1 MARTLPAS
9 PRTLLPTLLL
19 AFNMPAQAQL
29 VINQS
34 QTSNNLVQNILMG
47 QDMEISNVSFN
58 GLQGNMVPPSW
69 SVYAY
74 GQTGSFTGSNTVLGF
89 NGVFLCTGNAQ
100 TILAG
105 PNNVLMQTSTSQGGS
120 GFQTSP
126 DLDLSHLTGWDLWD
140 STGGNN
146 IGNKSILEFD
156 FVPFNDM
163 VSFNYVFSS
172 EEYERWACSQYNDAF
187 GLFISGP
194 GIPTNINGPF
204 TNNAMNIA
212 FIPGSLA
219 PVTINSVNS
228 GRMNISNANG
238 PWQDPFQ
245 PCFAA
250 NPNWQAD
257 SIYYRYNGGQWPF
270 PQPPGG
276 VQQLEAPYN
285 TDPFYIQHNGLTV
298 KLTASAAV
306 QIGETYHIK
315 MGIANTAD
323 NFYPSAAWIEGG
335 TFAALDR
342 FTLTVDAGYN
352 VDLGD
357 TVPVLYQSSTD
368 SVFLRFNRWG
378 GFYLDEYLQ
387 LAVGGDAVA
396 GVDYLPSIPD
406 SLHFNQ
412 LDSAVVLPL
421 VLPVHATETRDLIIN
436 LITSEGNKV
445 ADYHFI
451 LAGENTTGVRPLAS
465 RADGLVVFPNPANQ
479 ALHVSL
485 PSGMKGQ
492 AEVNVLDMTGRVVL
506 RQVLN
511 APSGTLNLEQL
522 PNGLYTVKAEA
533 DGQVATARVSVKH

>member
-1 MARTLPAS
+1 MARTLPATPHILIS
-9 PRTLLPTLLL
+9 ALVL
-19 AFNMPAQAQL
+19 AFSLPAHAQL
-29 VINQS
+29 VINQ
-34 QTSNNLVQNILMG
+34 NLTPRNMVQNILMG
-47 QDMEISNVSFN
+47 QDVVISHVAYNGDTNNVVAPVATTSLGEIGTFN
-58 GLQGNMVPPSW
+58 G
-69 SVYAY
+69 
-74 GQTGSFTGSNTVLGF
+74 FNTVLGF
-89 NGVFLCTGNAQ
+89 NGVFLCAGSAQ
-100 TILAG
+100 TILPG
-105 PNNVLMQTSTSQGGS
+105 PNDELMQFVGSLGGA
-120 GFQTSP
+120 GFFTSP
-126 DLDLSHLTGWDLWD
+126 DMDLSHLTGWPNWIY
-140 STGGNN
+140 GGNN

-204 TNNAMNIA
+204 INNAMNIA

-219 PVTINSVNS
+219 PVTINSLNS
-228 GRMNISNANG
+228 GRINAGNANG
-238 PWQDPFQ
+238 PLGDPFQ
-245 PCFAA
+245 YCNTA

-257 SIYYRYNGGQWPF
+257 SIYYRYNGGQWNM
-270 PQPPGG
+270 PQPPGSTA
-276 VQQLEAPYN
+276 QLEAPYN
-285 TDPFYIQHNGLTV
+285 TDPYYIQHNGLTV

-315 MGIANTAD
+315 VGIANTAD
-323 NFYPSAAWIEGG
+323 NRFSSAAWIEGG

-352 VDLGD
+352 VDLSD
-357 TVPVLYQSSTD
+357 TVPVLYQNSTD

-451 LAGENTTGVRPLAS
+451 LAGENTTGVRPIAS
-465 RADGLVVFPNPANQ
+465 RAEDLVVFPNPANQ

-485 PSGMKGQ
+485 PYGMKGP
-492 AEVNVLDMTGRVVL
+492 AEVQVLDMTGRVVL
-506 RQVLN
+506 RQALN

-522 PNGLYTVKAEA
+522 PNGLYTVKVEA

>member
-9 PRTLLPTLLL
+9 PHILISALVL
-19 AFNMPAQAQL
+19 AFSLPARAQL
-29 VINQS
+29 SINQNL
-34 QTSNNLVQNILMG
+34 TPNNMVQNILMG
-47 QDMEISNVSFN
+47 QDVEISNVSFN
-58 GLQGNMVPPSW
+58 GVSGSIIPSL
-69 SVYAY
+69 YPTI
-74 GQTGSFTGSNTVLGF
+74 GQMGRFTGANTVLGF

-105 PNNVLMQTSTSQGGS
+105 PNNVLMATSTGQAGG
-120 GFQTSP
+120 GFEITP
-126 DLDLSHLTGWDLWD
+126 DLDLSHLTGWPDWIY
-140 STGGNN
+140 GGNN
-146 IGNKSILEFD
+146 IGNKSVLEFD

-172 EEYERWACSQYNDAF
+172 EEYERWACSHYNDAF

-228 GRMNISNANG
+228 GRMNANNANG
-238 PWQDPFQ
+238 LWLDPFQ

-257 SIYYRYNGGQWPF
+257 SIYYRYNGGQWNI
-270 PQPPGG
+270 PQPLSNAP
-276 VQQLEAPYN
+276 QLEAPYN
-285 TDPFYIQHNGLTV
+285 TDPYYIQHNGLTV

-315 MGIANTAD
+315 MGIANTDD
-323 NFYPSAAWIEGG
+323 NLYSSAAWIEGG

-342 FTLTVDAGYN
+342 FTLTVDASYN
-352 VDLGD
+352 VDLSD
-357 TVPVLYQSSTD
+357 TIPVLYQSSTD
-368 SVFLRFNRWG
+368 SVFLRFNRRG

-396 GVDYLPSIPD
+396 GVDYLPIFPD
-406 SLHFNQ
+406 SLHFSQ
-412 LDSAVVLPL
+412 LDSAVVLPIA
-421 VLPVHATETRDLIIN
+421 LPVHATETRDLIIN

-445 ADYHFI
+445 ATYHFI
-451 LAGENTTGVRPLAS
+451 LAGENTTGVKPLANPTE
-465 RADGLVVFPNPANQ
+465 ALVVFPNPADQ

-485 PSGMKGQ
+485 PSGMKGP
-492 AEVNVLDMTGRVVL
+492 AEVQVLDMTGRVVL
-506 RQVLN
+506 RQGLN
-511 APSGTLNLEQL
+511 AASGTLDLGQF
-522 PNGLYTVKAEA
+522 PNGLYTVKVEV
-533 DGQVATARVSVKH
+533 DGHVATARVSVKH

>member
-9 PRTLLPTLLL
+9 PRILLPTLLL

-29 VINQS
+29 IINQN
-34 QTSNNLVQNILMG
+34 QTPRNMVQNILMG
-47 QDMEISNVSFN
+47 PDVVVSHVAYNGDTNNVVAPVAATTLGEIGAFN
-58 GLQGNMVPPSW
+58 GL
-69 SVYAY
+69 
-74 GQTGSFTGSNTVLGF
+74 NTVLGF
-89 NGVFLCTGNAQ
+89 SGVFLCAGSAQ
-100 TILAG
+100 TVLPG
-105 PNNVLMQTSTSQGGS
+105 PNNYLMQNIGGPS
-120 GFQTSP
+120 GVGFWTSP
-126 DLDLSHLTGWDLWD
+126 DLDLSHLTGWEHWE
-140 STGGNN
+140 TNGGNN
-146 IGNKSILEFD
+146 IGNKSVLEFD

-228 GRMNISNANG
+228 GRMNVNNANG

-257 SIYYRYNGGQWPF
+257 SIYYRYNGGQWNM
-270 PQPPGG
+270 PQPSFSTP
-276 VQQLEAPYN
+276 QLEAPYN
-285 TDPFYIQHNGLTV
+285 TDPYYIQHNGLTV
-298 KLTASAAV
+298 KQTASAAV

-323 NFYPSAAWIEGG
+323 NQYSSAAWIEGG

-352 VDLGD
+352 VGLSD
-357 TVPVLYQSSTD
+357 TIPVLYQSSTD

-396 GVDYLPSIPD
+396 GVDYLPIFPD
-406 SLHFNQ
+406 SLHFSQ
-412 LDSAVVLPL
+412 LDSAVVLPIA
-421 VLPVHATETRDLIIN
+421 LPVHATETRDLVIN
-436 LITSEGNKV
+436 LITSGGNKV

-465 RADGLVVFPNPANQ
+465 RAEGLVVFPNPANQ
-479 ALHVSL
+479 AMHVSL
-485 PSGMKGQ
+485 PSGMKGP
-492 AEVNVLDMTGRVVL
+492 AEVNVLDMIGRVVL
-506 RQVLN
+506 RQGLN
-511 APSGTLNLEQL
+511 AASGTLNLEQV
-522 PNGLYTVKAEA
+522 PNGLYTVKVEA

>member
-9 PRTLLPTLLL
+9 PHILISALVL
-19 AFNMPAQAQL
+19 AFSLPAHAQL
-29 VINQS
+29 VINQN
-34 QTSNNLVQNILMG
+34 QTPRNMVQNILMG
-47 QDMEISNVSFN
+47 PDVVISHVAYNGDTNNVVAPVATTVHGEIGTFN
-58 GLQGNMVPPSW
+58 G
-69 SVYAY
+69 
-74 GQTGSFTGSNTVLGF
+74 FNTVLGF
-89 NGVFLCTGNAQ
+89 SGVFLCAGSAQ
-100 TILAG
+100 TILPG
-105 PNNVLMQTSTSQGGS
+105 PNDQLTQYPGGLGGP
-120 GFQTSP
+120 GFFVTP
-126 DLDLSHLTGWDLWD
+126 DLDLSHLTGWEHWE
-140 STGGNN
+140 TNGGNN

-238 PWQDPFQ
+238 PLGYPFQ
-245 PCFAA
+245 YCDTT

-257 SIYYRYNGGQWPF
+257 SIYYRYNGGQWSYPAAAAG
-270 PQPPGG
+270 P
-276 VQQLEAPYN
+276 QLEAPYN
-285 TDPFYIQHNGLTV
+285 TDPYYIQHNGLTV

-323 NFYPSAAWIEGG
+323 NYYSSAAWIEGG

-352 VDLGD
+352 VDLSD
-357 TVPVLYQSSTD
+357 TVPVLYQNSTD

-378 GFYLDEYLQ
+378 GFYADEYLQ

-396 GVDYLPSIPD
+396 GVDYLPAIPD
-406 SLHFNQ
+406 SLHFSQ
-412 LDSAVVLPL
+412 LDSAVVLPIT
-421 VLPVHATETRDLIIN
+421 LPVHATETRDLIIY

-445 ADYHFI
+445 ATYHFI
-451 LAGENTTGVRPLAS
+451 LAGENTTGVKPLAN
-465 RADGLVVFPNPANQ
+465 GTETLVVYPNPANN

-485 PSGMKGQ
+485 PSGIKGP
-492 AEVNVLDMTGRVVL
+492 AEVQVLDMTGRVVL
-506 RQVLN
+506 RQGLN
-511 APSGTLNLEQL
+511 TASGTLNLEQL
-522 PNGLYTVKAEA
+522 PNGLYTVKAEVKGKIA
-533 DGQVATARVSVKH
+533 MARVSVKH